1 VLEQISKKRKS
12 GWHAISGVPV
22 ISPDSSP
29 RAPGAFSIG
38 AVIGLAPFTYAG
50 AREKAQHHPIAVC
63 RPAGGLSKIT
73 RGGGVMIEMHHD
85 ANHVSCDGL
94 TCAALKAH
102 EFVLAKDTREED
114 VCFLTG
120 MPGPC

>member
-1 VLEQISKKRKS
+1 
-12 GWHAISGVPV
+12 
-22 ISPDSSP
+22 
-29 RAPGAFSIG
+29 
-38 AVIGLAPFTYAG
+38 
-50 AREKAQHHPIAVC
+50 
-63 RPAGGLSKIT
+63 
-73 RGGGVMIEMHHD
+73 MIEMHHD

-102 EFVLAKDTREED
+102 EFVLAKDTWEED